1 MSEQEFLDFLEKNI
15 LTGETFDMDTD
26 LIEFRRWDSIAVVA
40 FIAAMNTEYDLTL
53 NPLEVD
59 TVNTVRELYE
69 LVKEAE
75 E

>member
-26 LIEFRRWDSIAVVA
+26 LIDFRRWDSIAVVA

-69 LVKEAE
+69 LVQEAGE
-75 E
+75 